1 MLSSSIS
8 FAGYSLLIGLSSLV
22 QAHPTDLLYL
32 TNRADLP
39 FPVSDFTTTVG
50 SVQNTYCGSTFNQPG
65 QKIGD
70 QTLLKAYGNGDSS
83 QRANIYHS
91 ESLGIIVAY
100 EGTNLSSL
108 ISIVHDVTAIA
119 VPPSLALGIPLDNF
133 VYGGWQD
140 AWLATWVGVQQG
152 LREVTAQYN
161 TSKIVV
167 TGHSLGAAIALLGA
181 LAIEKEFGNVD
192 KVIAYGVPRVG
203 NPAFANSFDKIFS
216 GRYTGVTNGNDWVP
230 SVPFEWM
237 GYRHPSGMVW
247 INPANTTSWTYYEGQ
262 ENAKGPQAAGT
273 PEFFYPGTATLYFGD
288 HQGIYMHNSMG
299 TTYGPCPAAAGGY

>member
-1 MLSSSIS
+1 MLSSFIS
-8 FAGYSLLIGLSSLV
+8 FAGCNLLIGLTSLA
-22 QAHPTDLLYL
+22 QAHPTDLSYL
-32 TNRADLP
+32 SKRGDLP

-65 QKIGD
+65 QTIGD

-119 VPPSLALGIPLDNF
+119 VPLSLDLGIPRDNL
-133 VYGGWQD
+133 VYG
-140 AWLATWVGVQQG
+140 G
-152 LREVTAQYN
+152 LREVTAQFN
-161 TSKIVV
+161 SSKIVV
-167 TGHSLGAAIALLGA
+167 TGHSLGAAISLLAA
-181 LAIEKEFGNVD
+181 LAIEKEFGIVD
-192 KVIAYGVPRVG
+192 EVIAYGVPRVG
-203 NPAFANSFDKIFS
+203 NTAFAHSFDKVLG

-237 GYRHPSGMVW
+237 GYRHPSGMVR
-247 INPANTTSWTYYEGQ
+247 IDPANTTSWTYYEGQ
-262 ENAKGPQAAGT
+262 ENPNGPQAAGT
-273 PEFFYPGTATLYFGD
+273 PDFFYPGTATLYFGD
-288 HQGIYMHNSMG
+288 H
-299 TTYGPCPAAAGGY
+299 